1 MVKIVIWCVILLA
14 VAGGATAAW
23 LLMRAGRDTP
33 ATIPCTA
40 KVEGK
45 VAIVYYSQSKVQNTA
60 LIAKWIQKHV
70 GGDLIAIETEE
81 PYPEPYFHTLATA
94 TLERRSG
101 KKRPIKP
108 TPSLAD
114 YDVVFPGT
122 PIWYGTYAFP
132 VELFLMSE
140 PLAGKT
146 VVPFSTHGGGGA
158 PLYERDVKA
167 ACPAAKVLPGFTAR
181 GSNQVERRLKV
192 GVTAHHGEDDVIRW
206 LNGIFGAETLASGG
220 GEG

>member
-1 MVKIVIWCVILLA
+1 MVKFAIVLAVLLA
-14 VAGGATAAW
+14 VGVAAAVW
-23 LLMRAGRDTP
+23 LRVRAGRDTS
-33 ATIPCTA
+33 ATIPLTA
-40 KVEGK
+40 KVPRK

-70 GGDLIAIETEE
+70 GGDLIVIETEE
-81 PYPEPYFHTLATA
+81 PYPEPYFRTLTTA

-101 KKRPIKP
+101 QKRPIKP
-108 TPSLAD
+108 MPSLAG
-114 YDVVFPGT
+114 YDVVFLGT
-122 PIWYGTYAFP
+122 PIWYGTHAFP
-132 VELFLMSE
+132 VELFLKTN

-167 ACPAAKVLPGFTAR
+167 ACPAAKVLQGFTAR

-206 LNGIFGAETLASGG
+206 LNDIFGVRTRAGGSETK
-220 GEG
+220 

>member
-1 MVKIVIWCVILLA
+1 MTKILIVLAVLLA
-14 VAGGATAAW
+14 AGVAAAVW
-23 LLMRAGRDTP
+23 LRVRAGRDVS

-40 KVEGK
+40 KVPGK
-45 VAIVYYSQSKVQNTA
+45 VAIAYYSQSKVQNTA
-60 LIAKWIQKHV
+60 LVAKWIQKHG
-70 GGDLIAIETEE
+70 GGDLIAIEPTE
-81 PYPEPYFHTLATA
+81 PYPEPYFRTLATA
-94 TLERRSG
+94 TLERKSG

-108 TPSLAD
+108 TPSLAA
-114 YDVVFPGT
+114 YDVVFLGT

-132 VELFLMSE
+132 VELFLKAN

-181 GSNQVERRLKV
+181 GSNQVERRLGT
-192 GVTAHHGEDDVIRW
+192 GVTAHHTEDDVVRW
-206 LNGIFGAETLASGG
+206 LNGIFGK
-220 GEG
+220 

>member
-1 MVKIVIWCVILLA
+1 MTKILIVLAVLLA
-14 VAGGATAAW
+14 AGVAAAVW
-23 LLMRAGRDTP
+23 LRVRAGRDVS

-40 KVEGK
+40 KVPGK
-45 VAIVYYSQSKVQNTA
+45 VAIAYYSQSKVQNTA
-60 LIAKWIQKHV
+60 LVAKWIQKHV
-70 GGDLIAIETEE
+70 GGDLIAIESTE
-81 PYPEPYFHTLATA
+81 PYPEPYFRTLATA
-94 TLERRSG
+94 TLERKSG

-108 TPSLAD
+108 TPSLAA
-114 YDVVFPGT
+114 YDVVFLGT

-132 VELFLMSE
+132 VELFLKAN

-181 GSNQVERRLKV
+181 GSNQVERRLGT
-192 GVTAHHGEDDVIRW
+192 GVTAHHTEDDVVRW
-206 LNGIFGAETLASGG
+206 LNGIFGE
-220 GEG
+220 